1 MYQQITVVGYA
12 GEDPVMRYTQEGVP
26 VANFNVAVNNRYT
39 NAAGDNVE
47 ETFWFRITT
56 WRRQAEACAEY
67 VRKGQL
73 VLVVGEL
80 KQPTIWHDK
89 DDQAQ
94 ATLEVT
100 ARTVRFLSSN
110 QRTDDPDARTDEG
123 TDDDSPDVS

>member
-47 ETFWFRITT
+47 ETTWFRITT
-56 WRRQAEACAEY
+56 WRRQAETCAEY

-80 KQPTIWHDK
+80 KRPTIWHDK

-94 ATLEVT
+94 ATLEVN

-110 QRTDDPDARTDEG
+110 QRTDDPDAMMNGEL
-123 TDDDSPDVS
+123 DDDSPPIS

>member
-1 MYQQITVVGYA
+1 MYQQITLVGYV
-12 GEDPVMRYTQEGVP
+12 GNDPEMRYAQEGVP
-26 VANFNVAVNNRYT
+26 VTNFNVAVNNRYT

-47 ETFWFRITT
+47 ETTWFRITT
-56 WRRQAEACAEY
+56 WRRQAETCAEY

-80 KQPTIWHDK
+80 KRPTIWHDK

-110 QRTDDPDARTDEG
+110 QRTDDPDAMMGGEL
-123 TDDDSPDVS
+123 DDDSPPVS

>member
-1 MYQQITVVGYA
+1 M
-12 GEDPVMRYTQEGVP
+12 
-26 VANFNVAVNNRYT
+26 ANFNVAVNNRYT

-67 VRKGQL
+67 VRKGNL

-89 DDQAQ
+89 DGQAQ
-94 ATLEVT
+94 ATLDLT
-100 ARTVRFLSSN
+100 ARSVRFLSSN
-110 QRTDDPDARTDEG
+110 QRTHDPDAMMDGEP
-123 TDDDSPDVS
+123 DDDSPDGS

>member
-1 MYQQITVVGYA
+1 MYQQITLVGYV
-12 GEDPVMRYTQEGVP
+12 GNDPEMRYAQEGVP
-26 VANFNVAVNNRYT
+26 VTNFNVAVNNRYT

-47 ETFWFRITT
+47 ETTWFRITT
-56 WRRQAEACAEY
+56 WRRQAETCAEY

-80 KQPTIWHDK
+80 KRPTIWHDK

-94 ATLEVT
+94 ATLEVN

-110 QRTDDPDARTDEG
+110 QRTDDPDAMMNGEL
-123 TDDDSPDVS
+123 DDDSPPIS